1 MHRRAPVRICIALLA
16 APATMAAELA
26 KPAKGK
32 AAGNLAPPPA
42 PKTAVAAG
50 LRGPAEAAAPKL
62 VLARPIAPSITS
74 LRTSPLPQLS
84 GATPFAGDHAAEC
97 RRTCAATRYVC
108 LADPDRDDCGSVW
121 SQCAAACQRP
131 TGEQFAF

>member
-1 MHRRAPVRICIALLA
+1 MHRRAPVLLCLALLA
-16 APATMAAELA
+16 APAAMAAETA
-26 KPAKGK
+26 KPVKGK

-62 VLARPIAPSITS
+62 VLARPLAPPITS
-74 LRTSPLPQLS
+74 LRASPLAQLS
-84 GATPFAGDHAAEC
+84 GATSFAGDRAAEC
-97 RRTCAATRYVC
+97 RRTCASTRYVC

-121 SQCAAACQRP
+121 SQCVAACQRP